1 MNLGTEHYAMLWKVI
16 RLIPTR
22 AKLIG
27 ECSNMNPL
35 LSEWKTLESNG
46 SQICSRFRL
55 NLWPM
60 EGAGMDNV
68 DLVWL
73 GRRGKRSMEVLT
85 LLMYQRKCRLVP
97 DRYSK
102 WKGHIVM
109 NGGHMSACQASVWN
123 PRFHTN
129 SNDFQ
134 PTLRLNGLTCHGFFQ
149 LHLGESCPKMISLLV
164 CKEIRRRSLQV
175 QYVLFFPL

>member
-27 ECSNMNPL
+27 ECSNMNPR

-46 SQICSRFRL
+46 SQIYSWFRL

-109 NGGHMSACQASVWN
+109 NGGPYS
-123 PRFHTN
+123 
-129 SNDFQ
+129 
-134 PTLRLNGLTCHGFFQ
+134 LTCLRAKRVCEIPGFTRIATT
-149 LHLGESCPKMISLLV
+149 SS
-164 CKEIRRRSLQV
+164 
-175 QYVLFFPL
+175 PLCGLMV